1 MDLNIFEKIKKDCNL
16 DFQKRIITQIEY
28 ALQLN
33 KIYDNK
39 FEDLI
44 NKSLDV
50 IINQY
55 LKNNFI
61 NKQSAKKAEEILLPL
76 KPYAKKQTVLCVGHA
91 HIDINWCWG
100 YEETVSI
107 IISTIETMLKLLKKY
122 KQFTF
127 AQSQAFVY
135 RVLEK
140 YRPDLLKEVKKYFKE
155 GRFEITAS
163 TYVEADKNLSNGESQ
178 IQQIIQAKNYLSSLF
193 DVDKDYFCIDFEPD
207 TFGHTKQIPQILAK
221 SGIKYYYHCRGNN
234 LMPIYRWH
242 SDNDDSILVYREPF
256 WYLGPIEYDSFNF
269 VCDFSK
275 RYKTDYML
283 KVYGVG
289 DHGGGCSIKDI
300 ERIIEISKYPIM
312 ANIKFSTFHEFFSLI
327 EKHCK
332 DIPNIYGNQSKIF
345 TGCYTSTSQIKDGN
359 FNAQEGFYNLNA
371 ISFLTNSPLKRETYN
386 SYLNKM
392 LVNQFHDILPG
403 SGVEKTLYFAL
414 GEYQKVHAGFSS
426 IISKNIDDFKKEID
440 TSLLLNKDIEKD
452 NISIGAGN
460 GFLNNNYN
468 YSTSFNYG
476 STRLFSIFN
485 QLQIDINK
493 NIKIQLWDYFDDI
506 NNIEIIDSETLK
518 NIDFV
523 LLDNKSTFYWQH
535 YYYELIIN
543 TKIHSF
549 SYKTIIVRQK
559 NRVVK
564 QIDYPPL
571 FQRTEDEI
579 SNLILENDLIKY
591 EFDKND
597 LSLISIFDK
606 TSNKEYLSDNAKF
619 ELVYEDDYYQMTS
632 WYFGRIKKI
641 ISLHTNNILIKDSII
656 NNNLFSSFSFN
667 LKEENITLDVNVSL
681 EKHSKILKFSC
692 KTSFFNKSL
701 LNNGVPAIR
710 FKLPLLNNATSA
722 IGDIAMGSSTFE
734 NKDQD
739 VPCQSFL
746 SVNDISLIGKA
757 RHGFRYIDNTL
768 YITLLRGSYDPNPY
782 PEIGNRQFEF
792 AISVNTKDISNKILE
807 SKMLYLEPFVVTL
820 DYQKGKYPLNNQFLK
835 QIDDVVISNIYL
847 NKNNQIILRLYNP
860 NLNDVLF
867 DYKKYF
873 NNKNCYICD
882 IFENKLNKIQDN
894 LIIKP
899 NEFITLLFE

>member
-1 MDLNIFEKIKKDCNL
+1 MDLNVFEKIKKECNL

-39 FEDLI
+39 FDDLI
-44 NKSLDV
+44 NKSLD
-50 IINQY
+50 IIIKQY
-55 LKNNFI
+55 LKTNFI
-61 NKQSAKKAEEILLPL
+61 NRQSAKKAEEILLPL

-135 RVLEK
+135 HVLEK

-178 IQQIIQAKNYLSSLF
+178 IQQIIQAKNYLSTLF
-193 DVDKDYFCIDFEPD
+193 DVDKNYFCIDFEPD
-207 TFGHTKQIPQILAK
+207 TFGHTKQIPQTLSK
-221 SGIKYYYHCRGNN
+221 CGIKYYYHCRGNN
-234 LMPIYRWH
+234 LMHIYRWH

-256 WYLGPIEYDSFNF
+256 WYLGPIEYDTFNF
-269 VCDFSK
+269 APDFSK

-327 EKHCK
+327 EKNCQE
-332 DIPNIYGNQSKIF
+332 IPDIYGNQSKIF
-345 TGCYTSTSQIKDGN
+345 SGCYSSTSQIKDGN
-359 FNAQEGFYNLNA
+359 FKAQEGFYNLNA
-371 ISFLTNSPLKRETYN
+371 ISFLTHNPLKKETYN

-403 SGVEKTLYFAL
+403 SGVEETKYFAL

-426 IISKNIDDFKKEID
+426 IISKNIDDFKKQID
-440 TSLLLNKDIEKD
+440 TSNILNNNIEKD

-460 GFLNNNYN
+460 GFLNKNYN

-476 STRLFSIFN
+476 STRLFAIFN

-506 NNIEIIDSETLK
+506 NNIEVIDSETFK

-523 LLDNKSTFYWQH
+523 LLNDKSTFYWQH
-535 YYYELIIN
+535 YYYELLIN
-543 TKIHSF
+543 TKIPSF
-549 SYKTIIVRQK
+549 SYKSIIVRQK
-559 NRVVK
+559 NKSVT
-564 QIDYPPL
+564 QMDYPPL

-579 SNLILENDLIKY
+579 TNLILENDLIRY
-591 EFDKND
+591 EFDKNN
-597 LSLISIFDK
+597 LSLISIYDK
-606 TSNKEYLSDNAKF
+606 KQEKEYLKSPAQL

-632 WYFGRIKKI
+632 WYFGRIKKVV
-641 ISLHTNNILIKDSII
+641 SLHTNNMLIKDSLK
-656 NNNLFSSFSFN
+656 NNELFSSFSFN
-667 LKEENITLDVNVSL
+667 LKEVNIDLEVNVSL

-692 KTSFFNKSL
+692 KTAFFKTSS
-701 LNNGVPAIR
+701 LNNGVPSIR
-710 FKLPLLNNATSA
+710 FKLPLLNNKDFA

-734 NKDQD
+734 TKDQD

-746 SVNDISLIGKA
+746 SVDDISLIGKA
-757 RHGFRYIDNTL
+757 KHGFRYINDTL
-768 YITLLRGSYDPNPY
+768 YVTLLRGSYDPNPY
-782 PEIGNRQFEF
+782 PEIGNREFEF
-792 AISVNTKDISNKILE
+792 TISVNNLNISNKILE
-807 SKMLYLEPFVVTL
+807 AKMLYSEPFVVSL
-820 DYQKGKYPLNNQFLK
+820 GYQKGKYPLNNQFLN
-835 QIDDVVISNIYL
+835 QFDDVVISNIYL
-847 NKNNQIILRLYNP
+847 NKDNKIILRIYNP
-860 NLNDVLF
+860 NLNDVTF
-867 DYKKYF
+867 DYNKYF
-873 NNKNCYICD
+873 NNKNCYTCD
-882 IFENKLNKIQDN
+882 IFENKINQIQDI
-894 LIIKP
+894 LTIKP